1 MVTKCADASFATIP
15 IGGRY
20 MLIDKHSQ
28 NIIVSSGEY
37 EEERKYWLEK
47 LDGGINLNGFPVNNE
62 QSSGYTKASF
72 KCTIPN
78 ETFKRIVHLSNHSE
92 YAVYMIMLSG
102 IRYLLYRYTDNKDL
116 LVGMP
121 VFKQDIDEVYLSNV
135 LLNNILPIRSSLDV
149 MKSFSNFL
157 GEIKNLV
164 IEADHYQNYPLHK
177 IYEQL
182 NLCTE
187 DEEDLAYKTIVLMEN
202 IHEKDIIEAFKFD
215 TVFSFLL
222 TEKAIEVTVDY
233 NAKLYTEKMMKQVIQ
248 YLFHYFREVTQN
260 PHSILSEIE
269 ILSETE
275 KSNILINFNN
285 TEAVY
290 PKEKTIRQVFE
301 EQVGKNP
308 DHIAVVFEDQQ
319 LTYGELNSKANS
331 LARVLRNEGVQA
343 DSIVGI
349 MVERSLEM
357 IIGIM
362 GILKAGGAYLPIS
375 PDYPEDRINYMLED
389 SETRILLT
397 QSRFV
402 NKLSFNGQLV
412 NVDDKS
418 LYLGDGSNL
427 LLENNS
433 HDLAYVIYTSG
444 STGKPKGVMIENYS
458 VINRIHW
465 MQDKYRLEARDVILQ
480 KTPFTFDVSVWEI
493 VWWFFVGA
501 SVCMLRPGGEK
512 EPEEIVRSIE
522 KNKIT
527 TMHFV
532 PSMLTVFLHYIE
544 NCSHSIKMDSLKH
557 VFASGEALNP
567 EHANRFNKLLSGQA
581 TKLINLYGPTEATVD
596 VSYFDCSTDQ
606 ILKSVPI
613 GKPIDNI
620 QLYIVNQNNKLQ
632 PVGVAGELC
641 IAGDG
646 LARGYL
652 NKPELT
658 AEKFVEN
665 PFVPGGKMYR
675 TGDLAQWRIDG
686 NIEFL
691 GRLDHQ
697 VKIRGF
703 RIELGEIETELL
715 KYPSVKETVVVAKED
730 QAGDKYLCAYIVTEE
745 ELTITELRD
754 HLFRNLPD
762 YMIPSYFVQLEK
774 MPLSPNGKVDRKA
787 LPEPNGNIRTGV
799 EYAAPRNDIEESVV
813 KVWQEV
819 LKVEKVSIKDNF
831 FSLGGDSIKAIQI
844 LSQLRQYG
852 LNLEMRDLFQYPT
865 IEALSSYITVI
876 KRKIDQGIVKGE
888 AGLAPMQSWLF
899 EQSFMD
905 KQHFNQAVMLYGKN
919 GFEEWIIRKVF
930 SKLVERH
937 DALRMVVKNMSGK
950 EGLFNR
956 GIEDEL
962 YSLETIDLS
971 NNSKYRELIKE
982 KAEEIQ
988 QSIDLKH
995 GPLIKLGLFKTNI
1008 GDHLLI
1014 VIHHLVIDGVSWR
1027 IILQDLFSGYSQTLN
1042 NEEIRFADKTNSFKD
1057 WINALAVYA
1066 NSRELLNEIEY
1077 WQKVE
1082 MTDIK
1087 SLPQDKVIKERRSGE
1102 NNHIQCKLTKEETE
1116 KLLKQVNSAY
1126 NTEVNDILLT
1136 ALALTITEWTGEGS
1150 VLVNLE
1156 GHGREEI
1163 IKEFDISRTVGWFTS
1178 LYPIVLNMSGEQDL
1192 AYKIKSVK
1200 ESMRQ
1205 IPNKGIGYGIL
1216 KYMTSS
1222 ENKGVL
1228 RCNLKPEINF
1238 NYLGQ
1243 FDGDVNTQLFTV
1255 SDIAA
1260 GKSISPNMEDL
1271 YKLDINGIVTKG
1283 RLTLNFMYHKGE
1295 YENSTITT
1303 LAEHFRKNL
1312 LDVIDHCV
1320 AIDVTEMTPS
1330 DFTLKDITIE
1340 GLEDLED
1347 AFSDIE

>member
-1 MVTKCADASFATIP
+1 
-15 IGGRY
+15 
-20 MLIDKHSQ
+20 MLLDKHSQ
-28 NIIVSSGEY
+28 NIIVASGEY
-37 EEERKYWLEK
+37 EEEKKYWMEK
-47 LDGGINLNGFPVNNE
+47 LEGGLNINGFPGDNE
-62 QSSGYTKASF
+62 QPNNYTKASF
-72 KCTIPN
+72 KCTIYN
-78 ETFKRIVHLSNHSE
+78 GTFKKIMHLSNNSE
-92 YAVYMIMLSG
+92 YAVYMILLSG
-102 IRYLLYRYTDNKDL
+102 IKYLLHRYTDNTDL

-121 VFKQDIDEVYLSNV
+121 IFNQDMDETYLNNV

-149 MKSFSNFL
+149 TKSFSDFL

-164 IEADHYQNYPLHK
+164 IEADRYQNYPLNK

-187 DEEDLAYKTIVLMEN
+187 EDEELAYKTIVLLEN
-202 IHEKDIIEAFKFD
+202 IHDKNMIETLNSD

-222 TEKAIEVTVDY
+222 TETAIELTIDY
-233 NAKLYTEKMMKQVIQ
+233 NAKLYTEKIMKQVSE
-248 YLFHYFREVTQN
+248 YLFHYFREVTEN
-260 PHSILSEIE
+260 PNIILSEIE
-269 ILSETE
+269 LLSKDE
-275 KSNILINFNN
+275 KNNILINFNN
-285 TEAVY
+285 TEAIY
-290 PKEKTIRQVFE
+290 PKGKTIRQVFE
-301 EQVGKNP
+301 EQVEKKP
-308 DHIAVVFEDQQ
+308 DHIAVIFEDQQ
-319 LTYGELNSKANS
+319 LTYGELNNRANA
-331 LARVLRNEGVQA
+331 LARTLRNKGVQA

-375 PDYPEDRINYMLED
+375 PEYPEDRITYMLED
-389 SETRILLT
+389 SGTRILLT
-397 QSRFV
+397 QKRFM
-402 NKLSFNGQLV
+402 NKLSFNGELID
-412 NVDDKS
+412 VDDKS

-427 LLENNS
+427 GLENNS

-444 STGKPKGVMIENYS
+444 STGNPKGVMIENYS
-458 VINRIHW
+458 VINRINW
-465 MQDKYRLEARDVILQ
+465 MQNKYRLEAEDVILQ

-512 EPEEIVRSIE
+512 EPEEIIRSIE

-544 NCSHSIKMDSLKH
+544 NCSDSAKLVSLKH

-567 EHANRFNKLLSGQA
+567 EHANKFNKVLAGQT

-596 VSYFDCSTDQ
+596 VSYFDCSTGQ
-606 ILKSVPI
+606 VLKSVPI

-620 QLYIVNQNNKLQ
+620 KLYIVNKNNKLQ

-652 NKPELT
+652 NKAELT

-665 PFVPGGKMYR
+665 PFTPGSRMYR
-675 TGDLAQWRIDG
+675 TGDLAKWRTDG

-715 KYPSVKETVVVAKED
+715 KYQSVKETVVVAKEGQD
-730 QAGDKYLCAYIVTEE
+730 GDKYLCAYIVGEG

-754 HLFRNLPD
+754 HLFHNLPD

-774 MPLSPNGKVDRKA
+774 MPLSPNGKADRKA
-787 LPEPNGNIRTGV
+787 LPQPNTNIRTGV

-813 KVWQEV
+813 KVWQAV

-831 FSLGGDSIKAIQI
+831 FSLGGDSIKAIQV
-844 LSQLRQYG
+844 LSQLSQSG
-852 LNLEMRDLFQYPT
+852 LKLEMRDLFQHPT
-865 IEALSSYITVI
+865 IETLSSYITVI
-876 KRKIDQGIVKGE
+876 KQKINQGIVKGE
-888 AGLAPMQSWLF
+888 VRFSPMQSWLF
-899 EQSFMD
+899 EQSFID
-905 KQHFNQAVMLYGKN
+905 KQHFNQAVMLYGKK
-919 GFEEWIIRKVF
+919 GFEESIIRKVF
-930 SKLVERH
+930 SKIVAHH
-937 DALRMVVKNMSGK
+937 DALRMVVKDMANK
-950 EGLFNR
+950 RGLFNR
-956 GIEDEL
+956 EIEGEL
-962 YSLETIDLS
+962 YSIETVDLA
-971 NNSKYRELIKE
+971 NNPKYRELIK
-982 KAEEIQ
+982 KKTEEIQ
-988 QSIDLKH
+988 QSIDLNH

-1027 IILQDLFSGYSQTLN
+1027 IILQDLFSGYIQALN
-1042 NEEIRFADKTNSFKD
+1042 NEAILFAGKTDSFKD
-1057 WINALAVYA
+1057 WVNELAVYA
-1066 NSRELLNEIEY
+1066 NSRGLLNEIEY
-1077 WQKVE
+1077 WHKLE
-1082 MTDIK
+1082 TTNIK
-1087 SLPQDKVIKERRSGE
+1087 LLPQDKDIKRRSSRQ
-1102 NNHIQCKLTKEETE
+1102 NDHIQCKLTKEETE

-1136 ALALTITEWTGEGS
+1136 ALGLTVAEWAGDGS

-1163 IKEFDISRTVGWFTS
+1163 IKEIDISRTVGWFTAQ
-1178 LYPIVLNMSGEQDL
+1178 YPIVLNTSGGQDL
-1192 AYKIKSVK
+1192 AYKIKTVK
-1200 ESMRQ
+1200 ESMRK

-1216 KYMTSS
+1216 KYMTSP

-1243 FDGDVNTQLFTV
+1243 FDGDVNTELFTV
-1255 SDIAA
+1255 SDIPA
-1260 GKSISPNMEDL
+1260 GNSISPNMENL

-1283 RLTLNFMYHKGE
+1283 RLTLNFTYHKDE
-1295 YENSTITT
+1295 YEYSTIRTIVDK
-1303 LAEHFRKNL
+1303 FRKNL
-1312 LDVIDHCV
+1312 LYIIDHC
-1320 AIDVTEMTPS
+1320 AALDTTEMTPS
-1330 DFTLKDITIE
+1330 DFTLKNITIE
-1340 GLEDLED
+1340 SLEDLED

>member
-1 MVTKCADASFATIP
+1 MVTNCADASFVTIP

-28 NIIVSSGEY
+28 NIIVSSGAY

-47 LDGGINLNGFPVNNE
+47 LEGGINFNGFPVNNE

-102 IRYLLYRYTDNKDL
+102 IKYLLYRYTDNTDL

-121 VFKQDIDEVYLSNV
+121 MFKQDVDEVYLSNV

-149 MKSFSNFL
+149 TKSFSNFL

-164 IEADHYQNYPLHK
+164 VEADNYQNYPLHK

-202 IHEKDIIEAFKFD
+202 IHEKNIIDAFKFD

-233 NAKLYTEKMMKQVIQ
+233 NAKLYTEEMMKQVME

-275 KSNILINFNN
+275 KSNILIHFNN

-308 DHIAVVFEDQQ
+308 GHIAVAFEDQQ

-331 LARVLRNEGVQA
+331 LARVLRNKGVQA

-357 IIGIM
+357 MIGIM

-389 SETRILLT
+389 SGTRILLT
-397 QSRFV
+397 QNRFM

-465 MQDKYRLEARDVILQ
+465 MQDKYRLKAGDVILQ

-544 NCSHSIKMDSLKH
+544 NCSHSIKLDSLKH

-567 EHANRFNKLLSGQA
+567 EHANRFNKLLAGQA

-665 PFVPGGKMYR
+665 PFMPGYRMYR
-675 TGDLAQWRIDG
+675 TGDLAKWRTDG

-697 VKIRGF
+697 VKIRGL

-715 KYPSVKETVVVAKED
+715 KYPSIKETVVVAKEGQD
-730 QAGDKYLCAYIVTEE
+730 GDKYLCAYIVAEG

-754 HLFRNLPD
+754 HLFRDLPD

-774 MPLSPNGKVDRKA
+774 MPVSPNGKADRKA
-787 LPEPNGNIRTGV
+787 LPEPNRNIRTGV
-799 EYAAPRNDIEESVV
+799 EYVAPQNNIEESVV
-813 KVWQEV
+813 KVWQEI
-819 LKVEKVSIKDNF
+819 LKVENVSIKDNF

-844 LSQLRQYG
+844 LSQLSQCG
-852 LNLEMRDLFQYPT
+852 LKLEMRDLFQHPT
-865 IEALSSYITVI
+865 IEALSSYITVTS
-876 KRKIDQGIVKGE
+876 RKIDQGIVKGE
-888 AGLAPMQSWLF
+888 AGFAPMQSWFF
-899 EQSFMD
+899 EQSFTD

-930 SKLVERH
+930 SKLVEHH
-937 DALRMVVKNMSGK
+937 DALRMVVKDIADK
-950 EGLFNR
+950 KGLFNR

-962 YSLETIDLS
+962 YSIETVDLA
-971 NNSKYRELIKE
+971 NNPKYRELIK
-982 KAEEIQ
+982 KNTEEIQ

-1027 IILQDLFSGYSQTLN
+1027 IILQDLFSGYIQTLN
-1042 NEEIRFADKTNSFKD
+1042 NQAILFADKTNSFKD
-1057 WINALAVYA
+1057 WINTLAVYA
-1066 NSRELLNEIEY
+1066 NSQELLNEIEY

-1082 MTDIK
+1082 TTDIK
-1087 SLPQDKVIKERRSGE
+1087 PLPQDKVIKERRIGE
-1102 NNHIQCKLTKEETE
+1102 NNHMQCKLTKEETE

-1136 ALALTITEWTGEGS
+1136 ALALTITEWAGEDS

-1192 AYKIKSVK
+1192 AYKIKTVK

-1228 RCNLKPEINF
+1228 RFNLKPEINF

-1243 FDGDVNTQLFTV
+1243 FDGDVNTELFTV
-1255 SDIAA
+1255 SDIPA
-1260 GKSISPNMEDL
+1260 GKSISPNMDNL

-1283 RLTLNFMYHKGE
+1283 RFTLNFMYHKGE
-1295 YENSTITT
+1295 YKNSTIRT
-1303 LAEHFRKNL
+1303 LAENFKKNL